1 MTSNLKI
8 AIIGAGSAQ
17 FSLGLV
23 RDLCLTPNMAGS
35 LVSLMDI
42 HEERLD
48 KINNVAVRYANELGF
63 DLRFEKTTSR
73 EKALGDADFILNTA
87 SVGPHGG
94 GGIAGVHN
102 IRFMVAVAKDA
113 EKYCPNAWLI
123 QSGNPVFEGCTAMTR
138 ETSLKVLGLCH
149 GHYGVHE
156 VARMLG
162 LEMEHVGWQAT
173 GFNHV
178 IYLTHFYYKGKDAYP
193 LLDQWIETKA
203 EQYWATY
210 KPSYGDNQ
218 MSRAAIEQYKMVGY
232 MPIGDAPRG
241 GGWWYHKD
249 LPTKKQW
256 FGHLGGF
263 DSKEGWAIYVRQLEE
278 HRAKLF
284 QVADDPKAKV
294 TEAFP
299 PKKSSEQIVPII
311 DGLTNDVSG
320 YFQVNIPNNGLI
332 SGIPDDVVV
341 EVPGWVSKRG
351 VQGIQV
357 GKMPESV
364 MSQILW
370 PRLAEA
376 ERSIDLAVRPSRAQ
390 LLNII
395 LYRHTTLEFGFTPPV
410 ASYEDA
416 EKMLAETLLED
427 PELAAILS

>member
-1 MTSNLKI
+1 MTSNVKI

-17 FSLGLV
+17 FSLDLV

-35 LVSLMDI
+35 LVSLMDVN
-42 HEERLD
+42 EERLD
-48 KINNVAVRYANELGF
+48 KIHNVAARYANELGF
-63 DLRFEKTTSR
+63 DLRFEKTLSR
-73 EKALGDADFILNTA
+73 EAALKDTDYILNTA
-87 SVGPHGG
+87 SVGPHGA
-94 GGIAGVHN
+94 GGIASVHN
-102 IRFMVAVAKDA
+102 IRFMLAVAKDA

-138 ETSLKVLGLCH
+138 QTSLKVLGLCH
-149 GHYGVHE
+149 GHLGIYD
-156 VARMLG
+156 VARTLG
-162 LEMEHVGWQAT
+162 MEIEHVGWQAA

-193 LLDQWIETKA
+193 LLDQWIETQS
-203 EQYWATY
+203 EQYWSTH
-210 KPSYGDNQ
+210 KPAYYDNQ
-218 MSRAAIEQYKMVGY
+218 MSPAAIEQYKMIGY
-232 MPIGDAPRG
+232 MPIGDTPRG
-241 GGWWYHKD
+241 GGWWYHRD
-249 LPTKKQW
+249 QSTKKKW
-256 FGHLGGF
+256 FGGLGGW
-263 DSKEGWAIYVRQLEE
+263 DSKEGWVIYVKELEDQ
-278 HRAKLF
+278 RTKLF
-284 QVADDPKAKV
+284 QVANDPKAKV

-299 PKKSSEQIVPII
+299 AIKSHEQIVPII

-370 PRLAEA
+370 HRLGEA
-376 ERSIDLAVRPSRAQ
+376 ERAIDLALHPSRGQ
-390 LLNII
+390 VLNLI
-395 LYRHTTLEFGFTPPV
+395 LYRHTNLEGPTPPV

-416 EKMLAETLLED
+416 EEVLEKVLQAD